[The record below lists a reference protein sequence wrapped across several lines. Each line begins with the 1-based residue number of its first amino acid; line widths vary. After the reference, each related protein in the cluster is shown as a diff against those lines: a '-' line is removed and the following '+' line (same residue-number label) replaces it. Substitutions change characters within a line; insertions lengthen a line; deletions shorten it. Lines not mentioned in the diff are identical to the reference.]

1 MIDWGNLLWN
11 FVEDEFCVLV
21 SRDLLSPVVSSLGVM
36 GSEYARTKHAW
47 FAFMVTRVC
56 RFWAHSLTVYK
67 AALG

>member
-1 MIDWGNLLWN
+1 MIDWGN
-11 FVEDEFCVLV
+11 FVVEFCRGRVCVLV